1 MSEHHDHEN
10 EHCHGH
16 DHGHGHA
23 HGHHH
28 HADPASHGRAFAV
41 AIALNSVFVIVE
53 FFYGFIAHSTALM
66 ADAGHNLSDVLG
78 LALAWGAAILA
89 QRKPNERYTYGLR
102 SSSMLAALV
111 NAMLLMFA
119 CGGIAWQ
126 ALQQLLNP
134 VPVAGMTV
142 SVVAAIGIAV
152 NGVSAWL
159 FMAGSKTDINLR
171 GAYLHLAAD
180 AAISLG
186 VLVAGLAVFYT
197 GWSWLDPA
205 VSIAIVA
212 LIMAGTWSLLRE
224 ALRMMLAGVPAS
236 VDAPLVEQFLRSSAG
251 VSEVHDLHIWAMSTS
266 ETALT
271 VHLVMPGGYPGDAAL
286 DAINAELRAQFSIHH
301 STLQVELGTTLHACS
316 LHA

>member
-1 MSEHHDHEN
+1 MSDDH

-28 HADPASHGRAFAV
+28 HGDPASHGRAFAV

-78 LALAWGAAILA
+78 LALAWGAATLA
-89 QRKPNERYTYGLR
+89 QRKPSARYTYGLR
-102 SSSMLAALV
+102 SSSMLAALA

-134 VPVAGMTV
+134 VAVAGMTV

-197 GWSWLDPA
+197 GWTWLDPA

-212 LIMAGTWSLLRE
+212 LIMLGTWSLLRE
-224 ALRMMLAGVPAS
+224 ALRMMLAAVPAS
-236 VDAPLVEQFLRSSAG
+236 VDAPLVEQFLKSHAG

-286 DAINAELRAQFSIHH
+286 DAINAQLRAQFSIHH